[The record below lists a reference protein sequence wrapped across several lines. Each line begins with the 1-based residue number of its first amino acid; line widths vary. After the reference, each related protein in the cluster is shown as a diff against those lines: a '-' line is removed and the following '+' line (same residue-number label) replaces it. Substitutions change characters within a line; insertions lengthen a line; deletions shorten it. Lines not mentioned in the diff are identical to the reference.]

1 MDPLG
6 AAASLI
12 TVLGTLIASTD
23 RAYSVISGL
32 RDAPK
37 EVNSLGEEV
46 LALKA
51 VLTNIK
57 AASELEI
64 PFQQAPSSSRLQGP
78 LVHHINRAQNVLS
91 AIEDIAKD
99 LRKSSAIQPPSVS
112 RTGWLKKRSK
122 IKRLRDD
129 LNGQKIN
136 MSLLLM
142 TKTMYATSCFCRRI
156 STKET
161 AHSFLFR
168 NDLYSMGTG
177 LRTMGT
183 ELHIMGQRLAQNEL
197 ATSSRQDEHQL
208 LLQRILQGQTYM
220 TCSLDHN
227 KLPPTRPSQVNA
239 SNAQSTAST
248 VGDARS
254 QALISTP
261 ASSPISN
268 ETQSS
273 VFSEVSEVVPL
284 NQSAVRALRD
294 NERKLRL
301 SVCPCTCH
309 STMQYSTSTITSKAF
324 GSLII
329 GVSGRIFSNPVCNSP
344 KCRDHSQFSITVA
357 YYFPCWL
364 VAKAIIFQCVRL
376 PCGNPS
382 FGLKVRNLLPEH
394 SPVMGTIERGQPLV
408 LRSILEDRKSS
419 PDDMEE
425 MGWTLLTV

>member
-23 RAYSVISGL
+23 KAYSVISGL

-37 EVNSLGEEV
+37 EVKYLGEEV

-51 VLTNIK
+51 VMTNIK
-57 AASELEI
+57 DASEREI
-64 PFQQAPSSSRLQGP
+64 QFQQVPNSGQLQGP
-78 LVHHINRAQNVLS
+78 LAHHINRAQTVLS
-91 AIEDIAKD
+91 AIEDMAKD
-99 LRKSSAIQPPSVS
+99 LRKSSSIQPPSVS
-112 RTGWLKKRSK
+112 RTGWLKKRNK
-122 IKRLRDD
+122 IERLRND
-129 LNGQKIN
+129 LNSQKIN
-136 MSLLLM
+136 ISLLLM
-142 TKTMYATSCFCRRI
+142 TKTMYAIYYFCGCINTSEI
-156 STKET
+156 T
-161 AHSFLFR
+161 HSFLLR
-168 NDLYSMGTG
+168 TDLHSMGTG
-177 LRTMGT
+177 LHNVGT
-183 ELHIMGQRLAQNEL
+183 ELHIMGHQLAQNEL
-197 ATSSRQDEHQL
+197 ANSSRQNEHLL
-208 LLQRILQGQTYM
+208 LLQRILQGQTYV

-227 KLPPTRPSQVNA
+227 QSPPTGPSQANA
-239 SNAQSTAST
+239 GNVQSTAST
-248 VGDARS
+248 TGDVDS

-261 ASSPISN
+261 ASGPISV

-273 VFSEVSEVVPL
+273 IFSEGSEVVPL

-294 NERKLRL
+294 SERTLPLR
-301 SVCPCTCH
+301 VCPCSCH
-309 STMQYSTSTITSKAF
+309 SIMQYSTSTITSKAF

-329 GVSGRIFSNPVCNSP
+329 GVSGRIFSNPVCDSP
-344 KCRDHSQFSITVA
+344 NCRDHSHFSITVA

-376 PCGNPS
+376 PYGHPS

-394 SPVMGTIERGQPLV
+394 SPVMGAISRGQPLI
-408 LRSILEDRKSS
+408 LRSMLEDRISS